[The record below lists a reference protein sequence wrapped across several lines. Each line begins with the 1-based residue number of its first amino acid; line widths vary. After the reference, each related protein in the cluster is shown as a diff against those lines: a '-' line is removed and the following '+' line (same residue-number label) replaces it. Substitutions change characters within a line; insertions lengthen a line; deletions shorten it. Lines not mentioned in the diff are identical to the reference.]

1 MAKRK
6 TRRTARRSS
15 SRRSKGKL
23 MSYVM
28 DAAMV
33 GGGIIVGNMVAAKLP
48 IADGKIRGAA
58 LALGGVLL
66 AMNMPAMAMLGL
78 GVSAGGVM
86 TAASTMFPQLA
97 APMQGIGALSE
108 GEVRALERAIAE
120 GTNGPDDD
128 GTYGP
133 DDDVLNGEVLN
144 GDDVL
149 NGDGDDNY

>member
-1 MAKRK
+1 MAKKK
-6 TRRTARRSS
+6 TRRTARRGS
-15 SRRSKGKL
+15 SRRPKGKL
-23 MSYVM
+23 MSYLM

-58 LALGGVLL
+58 LAVGGSLL
-66 AMNMPAMAMLGL
+66 AMQMPGLALL
-78 GVSAGGVM
+78 GVGVAAGGVM

-108 GEVRALERAIAE
+108 AEVRALERAIAE

-128 GTYGP
+128 GTYGDDVLNGSVLNG
-133 DDDVLNGEVLN
+133 DDDVLNG
-144 GDDVL
+144 DDP
-149 NGDGDDNY
+149 DTY